1 MNSVSPTVAGIDI
14 SKASVDVCVLSAS
27 GQSWSRHE
35 TALDVVC
42 SDLRNR
48 GVSLTVVEPTGGY
61 ERRVIAALEAAG
73 LAVAMVNAR
82 QIREFARAAGL
93 LAKTDR
99 IDARVLAE
107 YARRMEPAVRE
118 RKSASRERLSAL
130 VRRRRQLVAMRKA
143 ELIRKHQAGDAD
155 LLEAVE
161 AHIGF
166 LSCQLRAVETR
177 LAEHIAADRELAADD
192 ALLRS
197 MPGIGPVAAASLLA
211 ELPELGRIDR
221 RKIAA
226 LVGLAPFN
234 RDSGSLRGRRKIWGG
249 RADLRQSLHMGGI
262 AAIRRD
268 NAFAAAYRRLRE
280 RGKPHK
286 VATIA
291 VLRKMIVQ
299 LNAMIRDRNPY
310 LAKPA

>member
-1 MNSVSPTVAGIDI
+1 MRTVSPTVAGIDI
-14 SKASVDVCVLSAS
+14 SKASVDIYVLSGS
-27 GQSWSRHE
+27 GQAWSRHE
-35 TALDVVC
+35 TDLGAVC
-42 SDLRNR
+42 AELRER

-61 ERRVIAALEAAG
+61 ERRVVVALEAAG

-82 QIREFARAAGL
+82 QIREFARASGL

-99 IDARVLAE
+99 IDARLLAE
-107 YARRMEPAVRE
+107 YARRMEPVVRE
-118 RKSASRERLSAL
+118 RKSAGRERLSAL
-130 VRRRRQLVAMRKA
+130 VRRRRQLVEMRKA
-143 ELIRKHQAGDAD
+143 ELIRKHQAHHDD
-155 LLEAVE
+155 LLEEIE

-166 LSCQLRAVETR
+166 LTRQVHSVESAIT
-177 LAEHIAADRELAADD
+177 EHIAADRELADAD
-192 ALLRS
+192 ALMRS

-211 ELPELGRIDR
+211 DLPELGRIDR

-226 LVGLAPFN
+226 LLGLAPFN

-249 RADLRQSLHMGGI
+249 RADLRQSLHMGVI

-268 NAFAAAYRRLRE
+268 NAFRTTYRRLRD

-299 LNAMIRDRNPY
+299 LNAIIRDRKPY
-310 LAKPA
+310 LARTA

>member
-1 MNSVSPTVAGIDI
+1 MRSVSPTVAGIDI
-14 SKASVDVCVLSAS
+14 SKASVDVCVLAAS
-27 GQSWSRHE
+27 GPPWTRQE
-35 TALDVVC
+35 TDLDVLC
-42 SDLRNR
+42 AALHER
-48 GVSLTVVEPTGGY
+48 GVSLAVVEPTGGY
-61 ERRVIAALEAAG
+61 ERRVIAALEAADIAI
-73 LAVAMVNAR
+73 AVINAR
-82 QIREFARAAGL
+82 QIREFARAGGL

-118 RKSASRERLSAL
+118 RKSAGRERLSAL
-130 VRRRRQLVAMRKA
+130 VRRRRQLVEMRKA
-143 ELIRKHQAGDAD
+143 ELTRKHQAGHDD
-155 LLEAVE
+155 LLEEIE

-166 LSCQLRAVETR
+166 LTRQLRAVEAR
-177 LAEHIAADRELAADD
+177 IAEHIAADRELAATD

-249 RADLRQSLHMGGI
+249 RADLRQALHMGVI

-268 NAFAAAYRRLRE
+268 NAFSTAYRRLRD

-286 VATIA
+286 VATTA

-299 LNAMIRDRNPY
+299 LNAIIRDRKPY
-310 LAKPA
+310 LGNLA

>member
-1 MNSVSPTVAGIDI
+1 MRNVPPTVAGIDI
-14 SKASVDVCVLSAS
+14 SQASLDVCVLAAS
-27 GQSWSRHE
+27 GHPWSRHE
-35 TALDVVC
+35 TDLGALC
-42 SDLRNR
+42 KELRKR

-61 ERRVIAALEAAG
+61 ERRVVAALEAAG

-82 QIREFARAAGL
+82 QIREFARASGL

-99 IDARVLAE
+99 IDARLLAE

-130 VRRRRQLVAMRKA
+130 VRRRRQLVEMRKA
-143 ELIRKHQAGDAD
+143 ELIRKHQAHHDD
-155 LLEAVE
+155 LLAAIE

-166 LSCQLRAVETR
+166 LTQQVHSVEVR
-177 LAEHIAADRELAADD
+177 IAQHDAADRELAADD
-192 ALLRS
+192 ALLRT
-197 MPGIGPVAAASLLA
+197 MPGIGPVAAAGLLA

-234 RDSGSLRGRRKIWGG
+234 RDSGRLRGRRKIWGG
-249 RADLRQSLHMGGI
+249 RADLRQSLHMGVI

-268 NAFAAAYRRLRE
+268 NAFRTAYRRLRD

-299 LNAMIRDRNPY
+299 LNAIIRDQKPY
-310 LAKPA
+310 LSSTA

>member
-1 MNSVSPTVAGIDI
+1 MRSVSPTVAGIDI

-27 GQSWSRHE
+27 GQPWSRHE
-35 TALDVVC
+35 TDLDALC
-42 SDLRNR
+42 SALRKR
-48 GVSLTVVEPTGGY
+48 GVRLTVVEPTGGY
-61 ERRVIAALEAAG
+61 ERRVVAALEAAG

-118 RKSASRERLSAL
+118 RRSASRERLSAL
-130 VRRRRQLVAMRKA
+130 VRRRRQLVEMRKV
-143 ELIRKHQAGDAD
+143 ELIRKYQAGHDE
-155 LLEAVE
+155 LLQAIE

-166 LSCQLRAVETR
+166 LTQQVRSLEARI
-177 LAEHIAADRELAADD
+177 AEHIAVDRELAAAD

-211 ELPELGRIDR
+211 DLPELGRIDR

-226 LVGLAPFN
+226 LLGLAPFN

-249 RADLRQSLHMGGI
+249 RADLRQSLHMGVI

-268 NAFAAAYRRLRE
+268 NAFRTTYRRLRD

-286 VATIA
+286 VATTA

-299 LNAMIRDRNPY
+299 LNAIIRDRKPY
-310 LAKPA
+310 LARTA